1 MKILIATGMLLVLC
15 GCGVSETAS
24 VALTVGELKAQE
36 AKQAKQAKAQFEQ
49 NLDSVNQQLQQRAD
63 DVAADQ

>member
-1 MKILIATGMLLVLC
+1 MKILIATGMLLVLY

-49 NLDSVNQQLQQRAD
+49 KLEDANLQLQQSAD
-63 DVAADQ
+63 ARGADE